1 MTGNIRILLVDDQ
14 PIMRKGL
21 RMIITGH
28 KGMDVVGEAASVQGA
43 LEVCRDS
50 KPDLILLD
58 LSLRD
63 SSGLELIPEVKVQF
77 PHIRV
82 LVFTMLEEGRYLRKV
97 LASGGHGYLLKRAT
111 ETELILAIQALARGE
126 IYIDSFMTRDLLQGV
141 IREGTEKK
149 ETPSLS
155 SRQKEILKMVALGYT
170 DKQIAEK
177 LFISIKTVESNKARI
192 KEKLN
197 IVERSE
203 LVQYALDNYF

>member
-1 MTGNIRILLVDDQ
+1 MTESIRILLVDDQ

-21 RMIITGH
+21 RGIITGQ
-28 KGMDVVGEAASVQGA
+28 KGMEVVGEAASVEEA
-43 LEVCRDS
+43 LEACRDS

-58 LSLRD
+58 LALGD
-63 SSGLELIPEVKVQF
+63 SNGLDFISQVQAQV
-77 PHIRV
+77 PHPRV
-82 LVFTMLEEGRYLRKV
+82 LVFTMFEEGRYLRKV
-97 LASGGHGYLLKRAT
+97 LSAGGHGYLLKRAT
-111 ETELILAIQALARGE
+111 EMELTLAIEAVARGE
-126 IYIDSFMTRDLLQGV
+126 IYIDSFMTRDLLKGV
-141 IREGTEKK
+141 ISEGTEKK
-149 ETPSLS
+149 ESSSLS